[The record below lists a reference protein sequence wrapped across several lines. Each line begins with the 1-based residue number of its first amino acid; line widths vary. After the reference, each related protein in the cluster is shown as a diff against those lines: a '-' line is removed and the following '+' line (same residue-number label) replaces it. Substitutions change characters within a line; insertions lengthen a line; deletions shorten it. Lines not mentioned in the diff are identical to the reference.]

1 MWFYLV
7 ESDKFRIFISVKQ
20 QVANITEV
28 LGGLS
33 TQIESMQKTI
43 DSQYATVCQVNLWER
58 FIVNQKW
65 IAKKWNGTQRRR
77 STKFIFLREQSTQ
90 RVALISVF
98 FAFSLN
104 YSSASLC
111 LCVRFFR
118 KPILFYYSSE
128 GVTKGISVHQ
138 YFESN
143 GVPYH
148 AFEKWYKK
156 KLQQAGIADCVVEGA
171 PSSASHPIG
180 SVIFNGL
187 LAIKK
192 DPQLLF
198 VGLCPITV
206 ISVL

>member
-1 MWFYLV
+1 MEWNAETQKRKVYFFKRAKHTESGTYL
-7 ESDKFRIFISVKQ
+7 R
-20 QVANITEV
+20 V
-28 LGGLS
+28 LCLLS
-33 TQIESMQKTI
+33 K
-43 DSQYATVCQVNLWER
+43 L
-58 FIVNQKW
+58 
-65 IAKKWNGTQRRR
+65 
-77 STKFIFLREQSTQ
+77 FL
-90 RVALISVF
+90 
-98 FAFSLN
+98 
-104 YSSASLC
+104 ASLY

-143 GVPYH
+143 GVVPYH

-206 ISVL
+206 ISVQ

>member
-1 MWFYLV
+1 MERRDAEAQSLFFFKRAKHTESGTYL
-7 ESDKFRIFISVKQ
+7 R
-20 QVANITEV
+20 A
-28 LGGLS
+28 
-33 TQIESMQKTI
+33 
-43 DSQYATVCQVNLWER
+43 
-58 FIVNQKW
+58 
-65 IAKKWNGTQRRR
+65 
-77 STKFIFLREQSTQ
+77 
-90 RVALISVF
+90 
-98 FAFSLN
+98 
-104 YSSASLC
+104 LC
-111 LCVRFFR
+111 LLSKLFLCVFVSLRSIF
-118 KPILFYYSSE
+118 SQN
-128 GVTKGISVHQ
+128 Q

>member
-1 MWFYLV
+1 MDC
-7 ESDKFRIFISVKQ
+7 E
-20 QVANITEV
+20 
-28 LGGLS
+28 
-33 TQIESMQKTI
+33 
-43 DSQYATVCQVNLWER
+43 
-58 FIVNQKW
+58 
-65 IAKKWNGTQRRR
+65 KWNGTQRRR
-77 STKFIFLREQSTQ
+77 SAKFIFLREQSAQ
-90 RVALISVF
+90 RVAFSSVS

-104 YSSASLC
+104 YSSASLR

>member
-1 MWFYLV
+1 M
-7 ESDKFRIFISVKQ
+7 SDSFCAFISVKQ

-33 TQIESMQKTI
+33 AQIESMQKTI
-43 DSQYATVCQVNLWER
+43 DSQYATICQVNLWER

-65 IAKKWNGTQRRR
+65 IAKNGMERR
-77 STKFIFLREQSTQ
+77 SAKFIFLREQSTQ

-104 YSSASLC
+104 YSSASLY

-138 YFESN
+138 VF
-143 GVPYH
+143 
-148 AFEKWYKK
+148 
-156 KLQQAGIADCVVEGA
+156 
-171 PSSASHPIG
+171 
-180 SVIFNGL
+180 
-187 LAIKK
+187 
-192 DPQLLF
+192 
-198 VGLCPITV
+198 
-206 ISVL
+206 

>member
-1 MWFYLV
+1 M
-7 ESDKFRIFISVKQ
+7 SDSFCAFISVKQ

-43 DSQYATVCQVNLWER
+43 DSQYATICQVNLWER

-65 IAKKWNGTQRRR
+65 IAKNGMERRDAEAQ
-77 STKFIFLREQSTQ
+77 SLFFLREQSAQ
-90 RVALISVF
+90 RVALISVL

-138 YFESN
+138 VF
-143 GVPYH
+143 
-148 AFEKWYKK
+148 
-156 KLQQAGIADCVVEGA
+156 
-171 PSSASHPIG
+171 
-180 SVIFNGL
+180 
-187 LAIKK
+187 
-192 DPQLLF
+192 
-198 VGLCPITV
+198 
-206 ISVL
+206 

>member
-1 MWFYLV
+1 MDC
-7 ESDKFRIFISVKQ
+7 E
-20 QVANITEV
+20 
-28 LGGLS
+28 
-33 TQIESMQKTI
+33 
-43 DSQYATVCQVNLWER
+43 
-58 FIVNQKW
+58 
-65 IAKKWNGTQRRR
+65 KWNGTQRRR

-192 DPQLLF
+192 RPTIIICRSLSYHCHF
-198 VGLCPITV
+198 CPVVTAEAGGFEPPV
-206 ISVL
+206 R

>member
-1 MWFYLV
+1 MDC
-7 ESDKFRIFISVKQ
+7 E
-20 QVANITEV
+20 
-28 LGGLS
+28 
-33 TQIESMQKTI
+33 
-43 DSQYATVCQVNLWER
+43 
-58 FIVNQKW
+58 
-65 IAKKWNGTQRRR
+65 KWNGTQRRR
-77 STKFIFLREQSTQ
+77 SAKFIFLREQSTQ